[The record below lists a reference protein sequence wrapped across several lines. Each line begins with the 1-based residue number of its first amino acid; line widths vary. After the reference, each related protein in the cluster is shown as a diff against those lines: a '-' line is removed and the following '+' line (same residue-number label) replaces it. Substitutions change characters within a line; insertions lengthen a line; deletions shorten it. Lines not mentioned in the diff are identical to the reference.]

1 MTGLTDPTPIDV
13 DIATLASRQHGVVAL
28 YQLNR
33 LGLTKNAVGERVKA
47 GRLHP
52 IHRGVY
58 AVGHRLVPREGRWM
72 AAVLACGD
80 GAVLSHAS
88 AAHLLGLL
96 RGSGARIHVTSPT
109 RAGRKRETITVHRGD
124 TLAPQDTT
132 SVARIPCT
140 AVPRTL
146 LDLAETSPQ
155 QVLTAAIEA
164 AVKRELFDL
173 TAIKQLLARSNGRRG
188 APLLQQAIALYDDAP
203 TRSELERAFLALCKR
218 YGIPRPEVNVPLDA
232 YVVDFLVAGGEADR
246 RDRRRRSLHETRHRQ
261 GSQARPPAAQP
272 RLARRALHLG
282 RGPARTADSR
292 RRAQPAAQRGSV
304 GAMIR

>member
-58 AVGHRLVPREGRWM
+58 AVGHRVLTREGRWM

-232 YVVDFLVAGGEADR
+232 YVVDFLWRAAKLIVETDGDDHFTKRGTAKDHK
-246 RDRRRRSLHETRHRQ
+246 RDRRLRNLGWRVERFTWVEVMHEPRTVAQ
-261 GSQARPPAAQP
+261 ELKALLSAAASAR
-272 RLARRALHLG
+272 
-282 RGPARTADSR
+282 
-292 RRAQPAAQRGSV
+292 
-304 GAMIR
+304 